1 MMICNKWGNTDIKW
15 KNSNWTWAEC
25 RLVEEIIQE
34 FEHVGIDASKMM
46 QEEETFMPF
55 WMKDNV
61 KKKRLIRLICKIKK
75 EEFDETKEVK
85 DIKISIDDI
94 KLTVKVVSGI
104 ELRIK

>member
-1 MMICNKWGNTDIKW
+1 
-15 KNSNWTWAEC
+15 
-25 RLVEEIIQE
+25 
-34 FEHVGIDASKMM
+34 M